1 MIRGDEGPNERV
13 SQSRRRFNVDDQIVA
28 ELVRVIDE
36 LFNQVGLSFA
46 QTDVRVGPDKH
57 DRLIVRER
65 PDFGNRDIRD
75 FIIINPYDRR
85 ISAFDGIGDDAHF
98 AIPDTPFGFR
108 VEKPDDVNHVLW
120 ESQCMIDTF
129 HVILPCTQP
138 MQ

>member
-1 MIRGDEGPNERV
+1 MIRGDEWADEWVG
-13 SQSRRRFNVDDQIVA
+13 QSHCWFDVDDQIVA

-36 LFNQVGLSFA
+36 LFDQVGLSFA

-57 DRLIVRER
+57 DRLIMRER
-65 PDFGNRDIRD
+65 SDFGNRDIRD
-75 FIIINPYDRR
+75 LIIINPHDGC
-85 ISAFDGIGDDAHF
+85 IPAFDGIGDDAHF

-120 ESQCMIDTF
+120 ESQCLIDMF
-129 HVILPCTQP
+129 HVVLPCTQP